1 MDKYQYLRVE
11 HVNVPKPV
19 FPPKKSRK
27 SIEWHKRR
35 MLARFK
41 PTKKNLNITI
51 IQIVD
56 DRGLSTLWVAIKT
69 LNGRPLK
76 HLSKNRYFEHHKV
89 VRALKYLVDEGKL
102 TSDMSNKEWEIQIA
116 LGTATIRN
124 FVLTEIKDVSSST
137 A

>member
-1 MDKYQYLRVE
+1 MKYNIVE
-11 HVNVPKPV
+11 YVDVPKPV
-19 FPPKKSRK
+19 FPPRKSRK
-27 SIEWHKRR
+27 SISWHKKR

-69 LNGRPLK
+69 LNGRPRLK
-76 HLSKNRYFEHHKV
+76 RLSKNRYDLEHYKV

-102 TSDMSNKEWEIQIA
+102 TSDMSNKEWVVQIA

-124 FVLTEIKDVSSST
+124 FVLTEKDVSSST